1 MTGHGTRRAFTL
13 IELLVVVAIIA
24 LLLAIL
30 MPSLGRARESS
41 KATVCMSN
49 MRSLGI
55 ALQTYATINGGQLVS
70 AGLAHGGSV
79 DEHAAW
85 INVLKS
91 EYQNELVARCPVDR
105 SSYWQRPWADTKQF
119 RRASF
124 GTNYYT
130 VRRIGDRGPY
140 NRMNLFRYPATTI
153 WLVELAEEGEYAV
166 SDHVHPE
173 TWWAD
178 PARLSGEEMEPKR
191 HRGEANYCFI
201 DGHVERLPFEQTYQ
215 IDLAGGFPPKF
226 LHNLYDPEI
235 AH

>member
-1 MTGHGTRRAFTL
+1 MHRGKPPAFTL
-13 IELLVVVAIIA
+13 IELLAVVAIITV
-24 LLLAIL
+24 LLAIL
-30 MPSLGRARESS
+30 LPALGHARDSS
-41 KATVCMSN
+41 KATVCTSN
-49 MRSLGI
+49 MRSLGL
-55 ALQTYATINGGQLVS
+55 ALQTYATIHDGRLVS

-85 INVLKS
+85 INTLRS
-91 EYQNELVARCPVDR
+91 EYQNDLVARCPVDR
-105 SSYWQRPWADTKQF
+105 SPFWTKPWSDTGQY

-124 GTNYYT
+124 GINYYT

-140 NRMNLFRYPATTI
+140 NRMSMFRYPATTI
-153 WLVELAEEGEYAV
+153 WMVELAEEGEFAV

-178 PARLSGEEMEPKR
+178 PPRLAGEEIEPER
-191 HRGEANYCFI
+191 HRGRANYGFL
-201 DGHVERLPFEQTYQ
+201 DGHVDKLPFEDTYL
-215 IDLAGGFPPKF
+215 IDPTGGLPPKF